1 VVYHVGIVSRE
12 PDRDSVRKLRETSI
26 EVALPILQV
35 GAMLPQPC
43 RPTRKKKQL
52 LAATVAGVVLTK
64 DHSVVRM
71 GPRQWNY
78 HRGQRMGQRSRQIGS
93 LRKHW
98 VAAELLG
105 VKQCLVLQLLLHV
118 GPSIDQ

>member
-1 VVYHVGIVSRE
+1 MVSQE
-12 PDRDSVRKLRETSI
+12 LDSVRRLSEA
-26 EVALPILQV
+26 ALPILQV
-35 GAMLPQPC
+35 GAMLPDLC
-43 RPTRKKKQL
+43 RLTRKMKL
-52 LAATVAGVVLTK
+52 LAATVAGVALTK
-64 DHSVVRM
+64 DHSVVPGM

-105 VKQCLVLQLLLHV
+105 VKQCLVLQPLLHV
-118 GPSIDQ
+118 GRSIDR